1 MIKNFGDILLSKG
14 LISEEELAKAL
25 TVQKR
30 SAFKLGQL
38 LVKKGT
44 INEDDVLRVLS
55 EQYSIPLK
63 DELEIK
69 NIDKLVEKVPLKFIQ
84 KYRIVPYALEGEKV
98 YVATTDPAEI
108 HPLDE
113 LRLLFI
119 GYEVEPVLAR
129 EGDILQIIHNH
140 YESNN
145 KEGEATDL
153 EEGFEFLDSIDD
165 TTDTMDLANQAPIIK
180 MVNVI
185 LTNAITERAS
195 DIHIEPQERELS
207 VRFRVDGIMH
217 KVLNPPKSI
226 QSGVI
231 SRLKIMANMNIAEN
245 RLPQDGRIKIRFGGK
260 DIDIRVNSL
269 PTQFGERI
277 VMRLLNKTDQV
288 FDISNIGFSES
299 LMTEFTQTIK
309 QPNGI
314 VLITGPT
321 GSGKTTTLYAALNF
335 LNDEATNI
343 ITVEDPI
350 EYQMDGISQ
359 VQAKSKIGFTFAEG
373 LRAILRQ
380 DPDVIMVGEIRDQ
393 ETARVAIQASLTG
406 HFVFST
412 LHTNDAPSA
421 VTRLLDMGI
430 EPYMV
435 ASTCRGFMAQRLLR
449 RLCPACKKPVELP
462 REQFESLGYKI
473 EGKKK
478 TVKVYGK
485 NGCNECMG
493 TGYTGRVGVYEFLAV
508 DNEMREFLL
517 TNPSIDAI
525 RKKGVEK
532 GLRTLRI
539 SALDQVI
546 LGTTSL
552 DEALRVT

>member
-63 DELEIK
+63 DELQIK

-129 EGDILQIIHNH
+129 EGDILRIIHSH

-145 KEGEATDL
+145 KESETTDL

-217 KVLNPPKSI
+217 KVINPPKSI

-288 FDISNIGFSES
+288 FDISTIGFSES
-299 LMTEFTQTIK
+299 LMREFTQTIK

-359 VQAKSKIGFTFAEG
+359 VQAKSRIGFTFAEG

-380 DPDVIMVGEIRDQ
+380 DPDVIMVGEIRDE
-393 ETARVAIQASLTG
+393 ETARIAIQASLTG

-449 RLCPACKKPVELP
+449 RLCPDCKKPIELP
-462 REQFESLGYKI
+462 REQFESLGYEV

-478 TVKVYGK
+478 TVKVSGK
-485 NGCNECMG
+485 HGCKECMG
-493 TGYTGRVGVYEFLAV
+493 TGYIGRVGVYEFLPV

-525 RKKGVEK
+525 RKKGVSN